1 LGFFENPSEKVKD
14 DKHCMKNDKNPIAKM
29 EPEIFQDFYFF
40 EFLNSYNLKFIFL
53 KFAIHKFSRFND
65 QNY

>member
-1 LGFFENPSEKVKD
+1 
-14 DKHCMKNDKNPIAKM
+14 MKNDKNPIAKM